1 MEWTSSAISYLLI
14 IVIGSIFI
22 FGLALAR
29 RISKPINDLIQG
41 TLRIGSGDLSFTI
54 PRSGDDE
61 IGDLVS
67 SFNMMTTA
75 LAKSRKSLSERKRY
89 IETIIGNV
97 GAGIVSTDWKGRID
111 TFNSAAE
118 KLLGVRARNARG
130 REARYLLKRIGA
142 SGLAA
147 VLDEVGDEKGM
158 ARREVNLPRGERG
171 QVTLRAVA
179 SAVRGPKGRRMGK
192 VIVFEDVTELIRS
205 KQLIAWSEMARQV
218 AHEIKNPLTPMKLSA
233 QQLLQSHR
241 DGASDFDTTLE
252 ESVATIVEQI
262 ESLRRI
268 AVEFSRFSRMPER
281 KLEIGDVNEILE
293 DSLGQYERTI
303 GGSIEIS
310 KMLDRSVPKVK
321 IDRDELKRVFLNL
334 IENAVQAMPRGGRLT
349 VRSLRSWG
357 RPEKPEYD
365 FSVTS
370 RGANE
375 EPLRGYV
382 EISMADTG
390 EFSTAL
396 RAEFLHQIPWIG
408 AWPGDMQ
415 GHHGWLRRRDR
426 DREHC
431 RCRHLCESANPSPR
445 ETYLTAAPSKK
456 R

>member
-1 MEWTSSAISYLLI
+1 
-14 IVIGSIFI
+14 
-22 FGLALAR
+22 
-29 RISKPINDLIQG
+29 
-41 TLRIGSGDLSFTI
+41 
-54 PRSGDDE
+54 
-61 IGDLVS
+61 
-67 SFNMMTTA
+67 
-75 LAKSRKSLSERKRY
+75 
-89 IETIIGNV
+89 
-97 GAGIVSTDWKGRID
+97 
-111 TFNSAAE
+111 
-118 KLLGVRARNARG
+118 
-130 REARYLLKRIGA
+130 
-142 SGLAA
+142 
-147 VLDEVGDEKGM
+147 M

-252 ESVATIVEQI
+252 ESVSTIVEQI

-281 KLEIGDVNEILE
+281 KLEIADVNEILE
-293 DSLGQYERTI
+293 DSLGQYERTV
-303 GGSIEIS
+303 GGSIEIG

-334 IENAVQAMPRGGRLT
+334 IENAVQAMPRGGKLT

-382 EISMADTG
+382 EINMADTG
-390 EFSTAL
+390 GGIPPGNSAQLFEPNFSTKSHGSGLGLAICKGIMDGYGGEIVIESTAGAGTCA
-396 RAEFLHQIPWIG
+396 RVRIPL
-408 AWPGDMQ
+408 PEKPTSRRPP
-415 GHHGWLRRRDR
+415 RRRDSR
-426 DREHC
+426 RW
-431 RCRHLCESANPSPR
+431 RRR
-445 ETYLTAAPSKK
+445 